1 MTRFAAVL
9 AVFGLLAAAGCGGS
23 QSGSESRDVLRV
35 LAWGTEG
42 SKLDDMAARFTRE
55 HPDID
60 LRITSV
66 TSSAAHEKLLVGIAG
81 GEVPD
86 VAVVGASNMA
96 ALAHTHALEKA
107 PAEFDQRQFLPA
119 AIDAVQ
125 INGTAYGVPW
135 FLDTRVLFYR
145 TDIAAKAGVTAAP
158 TTWAELKEAARAM
171 QSKSGAK
178 YGISLP
184 TDSWQI
190 FLPFLYQAGADIT
203 DGPRVSLNTPEVA
216 AATAYF
222 KSFVDEGLTPSVV
235 REGFEIAPA
244 FVRGTHPMF
253 ISGAWQM
260 RRIREVGGPSTDGRW
275 AVAPLPR
282 GRTEASTFGGGIWTV
297 PKGSSHRKTAWEF
310 VKWMSEPAQQAEWYT
325 AVGALPASRAAWS
338 LPALADDPHA
348 QVFRTQLRTA
358 KRPPALPE
366 WPAIAAAIEVRL
378 DALVRMH
385 SDGQEMAEQLDA
397 AANSVGAR

>member
-171 QSKSGAK
+171 QSKGGAK

-184 TDSWQI
+184 TDSWHI

-203 DGPRVSLNTPEVA
+203 DGQRVNLNTPEVA
-216 AATAYF
+216 AASAYY

-260 RRIREVGGPSTDGRW
+260 RRNPRSRRPEHGRPVGGGSAASWPDRSQHVRWRDLDGAERVQSPQDGLGVREVDVRARAAGGVVHRRRRASGQPRRV
-275 AVAPLPR
+275 VAPGT
-282 GRTEASTFGGGIWTV
+282 GRRSARASVPHTAPHGEA
-297 PKGSSHRKTAWEF
+297 
-310 VKWMSEPAQQAEWYT
+310 PA
-325 AVGALPASRAAWS
+325 RAA
-338 LPALADDPHA
+338 
-348 QVFRTQLRTA
+348 
-358 KRPPALPE
+358 
-366 WPAIAAAIEVRL
+366 
-378 DALVRMH
+378 
-385 SDGQEMAEQLDA
+385 
-397 AANSVGAR
+397 